1 MKGSDDENKREKL
14 RGAQRAIW
22 FACKTVFTR
31 LAEHT
36 RQHLRAILSNSSY
49 FARRDIASRFADFYA
64 DTPRG
69 EGGKKGKS
77 KSHLSQ
83 YINSIFSSRLSTSI
97 DSREIELIGRI
108 DDSRSCE
115 RDENVALWSSR
126 ESCVF
131 RNSYLTRDISLTLII
146 HMRYLILLNLFLHIN
161 ILDRMELFLPQRV
174 NISKFRRQV

>member
-1 MKGSDDENKREKL
+1 MKIKGRSYEVHSVRSGLRVKLCLHGSRSTRGSISARSYRIHRIS
-14 RGAQRAIW
+14 RGAISRRASQTFMPI
-22 FACKTVFTR
+22 
-31 LAEHT
+31 
-36 RQHLRAILSNSSY
+36 HL
-49 FARRDIASRFADFYA
+49 
-64 DTPRG
+64 G

-83 YINSIFSSRLSTSI
+83 YINSIFSSRLSISI

-146 HMRYLILLNLFLHIN
+146 HMRYLILLNLSVFTYKYS
-161 ILDRMELFLPQRV
+161 R
-174 NISKFRRQV
+174 